1 MIGIDPMKFK
11 LPWLKVG
18 ALCAAGISSLLIVS
32 PVKAATFTGSTENID
47 EFLII
52 GLTNSGIADAVNVS
66 GGGGGDRDSFDQTSQ
81 LGADTEFLSDSGGL
95 ENLDVFGERFTEN
108 LALPSPLDPTENTG
122 SLIAVETINVPGT
135 DIQAAPVGVGIDF
148 SGEIALTSNTGEF
161 NVSNTNIFA
170 GTGIQCASSPSACAN
185 SISDGNFVYLED
197 SPEPVPDSGQEL
209 DSDSPTTGV
218 SQFDPNPLLA
228 ELAAF
233 EAFVS
238 SATADFTITNNNL
251 RSSNG
256 FDNQNLKDGSN
267 NPFVFD
273 VAANTVTDGDGP
285 VVFELGNDPGFVFI
299 DIDVGDNDFDLK
311 NTDIIINGGSD
322 VTAIFRLLNGS
333 NLVANQS
340 TILLGDGGIGRNSPD
355 SPFVDRIGAIFIPI
369 DEEADSGDTTL
380 SFNDTVLNGIGLY
393 DLTSFKDDGVA
404 TDEGTN
410 KINIQ
415 NGQGCAQFIGS
426 QVELENVRF
435 NRCILGEE
443 PYERPNEIPEP
454 STVAALGLVAVGMLG
469 LKKKSKK

>member
-1 MIGIDPMKFK
+1 MKGIKAIKAKPPR
-11 LPWLKVG
+11 LRVG
-18 ALCAAGISSLLIVS
+18 VLSTVAMTLLAIAS
-32 PVKAATFTGSTENID
+32 PVKAATFTGSTDNID
-47 EFLII
+47 DFLVI
-52 GLTNSGIADAVNVS
+52 GLTNGGIADAVNVS

-95 ENLDVFGERFTEN
+95 ENLDVFEERFTEN
-108 LALPSPLDPTENTG
+108 LAIPSPLDPTENTG
-122 SLIAVETINVPGT
+122 PLIAVETINVPGT
-135 DIQAAPVGVGIDF
+135 AIRAAPVGVGIDF
-148 SGEIALTSNTGEF
+148 SGEVALTSDTGEF

-170 GTGIQCASSPSACAN
+170 GMGIQCASTPNACAN

-197 SPEPVPDSGQEL
+197 SPDPVPDSGQEL

-228 ELAAF
+228 ELDAF
-233 EAFVS
+233 EEFVRT
-238 SATADFTITNNNL
+238 ATADFTITNNNL
-251 RSSNG
+251 RSDNG
-256 FDNQNLKDGSN
+256 FDNQNLKDGSS

-273 VAANTVTDGDGP
+273 IGTNTVIDGDGP

-340 TILLGDGGIGRNSPD
+340 TILLGDGGIGRSSP
-355 SPFVDRIGAIFIPI
+355 SIPFVDEIGAIFIPI

-393 DLTSFKDDGVA
+393 DLTSFRGDGP

-410 KINIQ
+410 KVNIQ

-435 NRCILGEE
+435 NRCKFEE

-454 STVAALGLVAVGMLG
+454 SALAGLGLVVGFAALRR
-469 LKKKSKK
+469 KKRK